1 MYIHSD
7 LHTTLRMRT
16 LELEMIHLYVYAQ
29 ECTLLS
35 LVSVYSF
42 RYCTDNRLAYYSAHA
57 YIGNGDDTLIC
68 ERTGVYT
75 PPVYV

>member
-29 ECTLLS
+29 GVYTP

-42 RYCTDNRLAYYSAHA
+42 RYCTVNRLAYYSAHA
-57 YIGNGDDTLIC
+57 YIGTGDDTLIC
-68 ERTGVYT
+68 VRTGVYT
-75 PPVYV
+75 LLAYV